1 MGLGES
7 YEPLLSVCRQ
17 CAYSIDQ
24 HGQLLITVPYT
35 ATCLEHEEA
44 GLTLQLLTASGETTL
59 SCPPVFDI
67 PGMPDTDSDK
77 DDVPPGFPPYPMFPP
92 YYPMSLYPLYYPTVP
107 PPTPRPVYPRLYLCT
122 DEGEWSSVLDLHIC
136 PVKQDEIL
144 EDQAII
150 CIASVQKETDGGWC
164 IRPSEARRRFSA

>member
-7 YEPLLSVCRQ
+7 YEPLLSICRQ
-17 CAYSIDQ
+17 CAYSVDDQ
-24 HGQLLITVPYT
+24 HGHLLITVPYT
-35 ATCLEHEEA
+35 STCLEHEEA

-107 PPTPRPVYPRLYLCT
+107 PPTPRPVYPRVSLLPYA
-122 DEGEWSSVLDLHIC
+122 SSPIPLS
-136 PVKQDEIL
+136 QGFG
-144 EDQAII
+144 
-150 CIASVQKETDGGWC
+150 ASQTPKSIKEKLTSSRCLLGG
-164 IRPSEARRRFSA
+164 